1 MSDLVIGIDSST
13 TATKAIAWTPDG
25 KAVAEGRADIRLSSP
40 LPNYYEQDPE
50 EWWSSTRTAL
60 AQVTAAVDP
69 ARIKAVAVS
78 NQRETLGIFHRDGS
92 PVRPAMVWLDDR
104 ARPLVDELAA
114 ALGTD
119 PDGTPAIHRISG
131 KPVDV
136 IPAVN
141 RIYWMLRNEPDLHS
155 ATDVFSDV
163 HGYLTFRLTG
173 RWATSWASADPLG
186 LFDQEAKRWSPQIMA
201 AAGIDETR
209 LPQPERPG
217 TVLGTI
223 GKAVAAETGLPEGT
237 PVVAGGGDGQLAGLG
252 CAALTPDTAYL
263 NIGTAL
269 VSGIHGK
276 AFLNQPA
283 WRTMGGPTGEGYYY
297 EACVRAG
304 TFTVNWFLDTLC
316 AGETG
321 TPGEILARLERESAD
336 IPIGSQ
342 GLLMVPYWQGVMSP
356 YWDSAARGAYV
367 GLSGAHSRA
376 HMFRALMEGL
386 ALELRLSASAAE
398 SALGQRVERYVAIGG
413 GAASTLWRQIFADVT
428 GKSVQRSETVEASSL
443 GAAICAAVAAG
454 WYPGFREA
462 ATAMTGR
469 IVAVSDP
476 EPAARARYDELY
488 GVYEGLYER
497 LKPVY
502 AGLDRFLGDR
512 A

>member
-1 MSDLVIGIDSST
+1 MSDLVVGIDSST
-13 TATKAIAWTPDG
+13 TATKAIAWTEDG
-25 KAVAEGRADIRLSSP
+25 RPVAEGRADIQLSSP
-40 LPNYYEQDPE
+40 KPNYYEQDPE

-60 AQVTAAVDP
+60 SQLTAAIDP
-69 ARIKAVAVS
+69 SRIRAVAVS
-78 NQRETLGIFHRDGS
+78 NQRETLGVFRRDGTA
-92 PVRPAMVWLDDR
+92 VRPAMVWLDDR
-104 ARPLVDELAA
+104 ARPIVDELAGM
-114 ALGTD
+114 LGTD
-119 PDGTPAIHRISG
+119 PDGTPVIHRISG

-141 RIYWMLRNEPDLHS
+141 RIYWMMRNEPDLH
-155 ATDVFSDV
+155 AKADIFSDV

-186 LFDQEAKRWSPQIMA
+186 LFDQEAKRWSPEIMA
-201 AAGIDETR
+201 AAGIDASR
-209 LPQPERPG
+209 LPETERPG
-217 TVLGTI
+217 TVLGAV
-223 GKAVAAETGLPEGT
+223 GRAVAAETGLPEGT

-269 VSGIHGK
+269 VSGIHGA
-276 AFLNQPA
+276 AFLNSPA
-283 WRTMGGPTGEGYYY
+283 WRTMGGPSGEGYYY

-321 TPGEILARLERESAD
+321 TAGEILSRLQRESAD
-336 IPIGSQ
+336 IPIGSH
-342 GLLMVPYWQGVMSP
+342 GLVMMPYWQGVMSP
-356 YWDSAARGAYV
+356 YWDSAARGAFI

-398 SALGQRVERYVAIGG
+398 AALGQTVERYVAIGG
-413 GAASTLWRQIFADVT
+413 GAASDIWRQIFADVT

-443 GAAICAAVAAG
+443 GAAVCGAVAAG

-462 ATAMTGR
+462 ASAMTGR

-476 EPAARARYDELY
+476 DPGARARYDELY
-488 GVYEGLYER
+488 AVYEGLYER

-502 AGLDRFLGDR
+502 AGLDRFVGDR
-512 A
+512 T

>member
-13 TATKAIAWTPDG
+13 TATKAIAWTPEG
-25 KAVAEGRADIRLSSP
+25 HAVAEGRAEIPLSSP
-40 LPNYYEQDPE
+40 EPNLYEQDPE
-50 EWWSSTRTAL
+50 DWWASTRTAL

-69 ARIKAVAVS
+69 GRIRAVSIS
-78 NQRETLGIFHRDGS
+78 NQRETLGIFRRDGS
-92 PVRPAMVWLDDR
+92 AVRPAMVWLDDR
-104 ARPLVDELAA
+104 ARPVVDELANA
-114 ALGTD
+114 VGTD
-119 PDGTPAIHRISG
+119 PDGTPSIHRISG

-141 RIYWMLRNEPDLHS
+141 RIYWMRRHEPERHD
-155 ATDVFSDV
+155 ATDFFSDV

-201 AAGIDETR
+201 AAGIDATR
-209 LPQPERPG
+209 LPEPERPG
-217 TVLGTI
+217 TVLGTLSA
-223 GKAVAAETGLPEGT
+223 AVASETGLPEGT

-252 CAALTPDTAYL
+252 CAALTPQTAYL

-269 VSGIHGK
+269 VSGIYGT
-276 AFLNQPA
+276 AYLNQLA

-304 TFTVNWFLDTLC
+304 TFTVNWFLETMC
-316 AGETG
+316 AGEPG
-321 TPGEILARLERESAD
+321 TPGEILARLERESAGV
-336 IPIGSQ
+336 PIGSQ

-356 YWDSAARGAYV
+356 YWDSSARGAFV

-398 SALGQRVERYVAIGG
+398 AALGQSVERYVAIGG
-413 GAASTLWRQIFADVT
+413 GAASQVWRQIFADVT
-428 GKSVQRSETVEASSL
+428 GKTVQRSETVEASSL
-443 GAAICAAVAAG
+443 GAAVCAAVAAG
-454 WYPGFREA
+454 WYPGFEEA
-462 ATAMTGR
+462 ASAMTGK
-469 IVAVSDP
+469 IVAVSEPDP
-476 EPAARARYDELY
+476 LARARYDELY
-488 GVYEGLYER
+488 AVYEGLYDR

-502 AGLDRFLGDR
+502 AGLDRFVGGR
-512 A
+512 